1 VRSRRCAGRC
11 WCGVASAQYHGR
23 VTQTAGAVDGVAD
36 EAGLD
41 PVVRAAIQRWCDV
54 SPSDRPAIEVLLSKA
69 AAGDEIAR
77 AELRDAFAGVLP
89 IGTGGR
95 RGLCGPGPNRV
106 NEIVMRQTAQGLGAA
121 MRAEHAAEKVAI
133 AYDTRADSRRFA
145 HIVARQLAASG
156 IAVTV
161 LDAPRPTP
169 QLSFLVRREGCG
181 AGIVISAS
189 HNPPTD
195 NGIKIY
201 GPDGAQVLGA
211 RDRRLME
218 GIVAAGEAPLPPLAP
233 EGDPRIDV
241 VAGDALARADAAYH
255 AWVRAQGVVHEPL
268 GHLGLRVV
276 FTPLHGVGH
285 TSVVPAL
292 ADLGISLSLVERQ
305 CDPDGGRFSSVR
317 TANPE
322 QEESLELAREQAERE
337 GAHLVVATDPDA
349 DRVGALAR
357 DAEGALVF
365 IDGNRLGAL
374 MLDHVLT
381 NGPRPRNGWV
391 LTTLVST
398 PLVRA
403 LAEAAGVEVVDDLLV
418 GFKHHAAMMAEHPEK
433 TVLFM
438 FEEAHG
444 YMRGDDVH
452 DKDGAV
458 AARLLVECA
467 ALALR
472 DGVTLFHRLASIW
485 ARHGYHR
492 ERTGNLYAYG
502 AAGRDAIARLV
513 ETWRATPPRGFGGLE
528 VVGAEDRKAP
538 RSTGSPTRDLP
549 GNVLVYDLKGE
560 AGACRLVVRPSGTEP
575 KAKIYV
581 LARSTAEDIAA
592 HGLEAIRARID
603 ALVERVL
610 DDARVQAEA
619 IMVPAPA

>member
-1 VRSRRCAGRC
+1 MRA
-11 WCGVASAQYHGR
+11 
-23 VTQTAGAVDGVAD
+23 VTQTSDAADARAVT
-36 EAGLD
+36 AGLD
-41 PVVRAAIQRWCDV
+41 PAVWTAITAWCDA
-54 SPSDRPAIEVLLSKA
+54 SPGDRPAIDALLERA
-69 AAGDEIAR
+69 RAGDEPAR
-77 AELRDAFAGVLP
+77 AELRDAFAGILP

-95 RGLCGPGPNRV
+95 RGACGPGPNRV
-106 NEIVMRQTAQGLGAA
+106 NEIVMRQTAQGLVAA
-121 MRAEHAAEKVAI
+121 MRAEDAAPKVAI

-145 HIVARQLAASG
+145 HIVARQLAAAE
-156 IAVTV
+156 IHVLV

-169 QLSFLVRREGCG
+169 ELSFHVRRQGCG

-189 HNPPTD
+189 HNPPGD

-218 GIVAAGEAPLPPLAP
+218 GITLASEVPLPPLAP
-233 EGDPRIDV
+233 EGDARIDV
-241 VAGDALARADAAYH
+241 QQGEALEALDAAYH
-255 AWVRAQGVVHEPL
+255 AWVRAQGVVHEDL
-268 GHLGLRVV
+268 SAVGLRVV

-292 ADLGISLSLVERQ
+292 ADLGIAVSLVERQ
-305 CDPDGGRFSSVR
+305 CDPDGGRFSTVR

-322 QEESLELAREQAERE
+322 QEESLQLAREQAERE

-349 DRVGALAR
+349 DRLGALAR
-357 DAEGALVF
+357 DDGGVLRF

-374 MLDHVLT
+374 MLDHVLRH
-381 NGPRPRNGWV
+381 GPRPANGWV

-403 LAEAAGVEVVDDLLV
+403 LAEEAGVEVVDDLLV

-458 AARLLVECA
+458 AARMLVECA
-467 ALALR
+467 ALAAKA
-472 DGVTLFHRLASIW
+472 GVTLFDNLASIW

-492 ERTGNLYAYG
+492 ERTGNLWAYG

-513 ETWRATPPRGFGGLE
+513 ETWRSEPPRGFGGLA
-528 VVGAEDRKAP
+528 VVGLEDRKAP
-538 RSTGSPTRDLP
+538 PRTGSPTRDLP
-549 GNVLVYDLKGE
+549 GNVLVYELRGDLEGE
-560 AGACRLVVRPSGTEP
+560 ASACRLVVRPSGTEP

-581 LARSTAEDIAA
+581 LARSSAA
-592 HGLEAIRARID
+592 DVGREGLPVVAARID

-610 DDARVQAEA
+610 ADANAQAEVVMG
-619 IMVPAPA
+619 IGAPSLPQT